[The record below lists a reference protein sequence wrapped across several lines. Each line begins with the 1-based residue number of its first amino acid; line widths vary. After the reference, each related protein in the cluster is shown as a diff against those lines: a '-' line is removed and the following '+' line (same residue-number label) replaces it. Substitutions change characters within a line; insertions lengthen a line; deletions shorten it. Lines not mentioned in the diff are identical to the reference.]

1 MRSRHRGTRR
11 ALLAMLLLTAGAAI
25 AALPATSLMPAS
37 LKLEL
42 RDPLHPG
49 DGLDDEDLLEDS
61 TPDNRAPVADAGADL
76 EAGQA
81 EQVWLTGSA
90 SFDPDGDPLTY
101 EWKQVAGPPVILW
114 PSPNVPN
121 PVFVAPMVAGR
132 LTFRLRVADREEN
145 SSYDSVH
152 VTLQAL
158 PGQAN
163 DAERAR
169 TEEGGDASR
178 TALALLD

>member
-1 MRSRHRGTRR
+1 
-11 ALLAMLLLTAGAAI
+11 MLLLTAGAAV
-25 AALPATSLMPAS
+25 AALPATSFMPAS
-37 LKLEL
+37 LSLDL
-42 RDPLHPG
+42 GDPLHLG
-49 DGLDDEDLLEDS
+49 EGGEDDLLDEW

-76 EAGQA
+76 VTGQA

-90 SFDPDGDPLTY
+90 SFDPDGDALTY
-101 EWKQVAGPPVILW
+101 EWKQLAGPPVILW

-121 PVFVAPMVAGR
+121 PVFVAPMGAGR

-152 VTLQAL
+152 VTIEAL
-158 PGQAN
+158 PGQRD

-169 TEEGGDASR
+169 TEDGDDAVR
-178 TALALLD
+178 TALALLL

>member
-1 MRSRHRGTRR
+1 MRSRHRGTAR
-11 ALLAMLLLTAGAAI
+11 AILAMLLLTAGAAI
-25 AALPATSLMPAS
+25 AASPVTSFMPAS

-42 RDPLHPG
+42 RDPLQPA
-49 DGLDDEDLLEDS
+49 DGPDEDLLEDS

-90 SFDPDGDPLTY
+90 SFDPDGDALTY

-114 PSPNVPN
+114 PSPSVPN
-121 PVFVAPMVAGR
+121 PVFVAPMGAGR

-145 SSYDSVH
+145 FSDDSVH
-152 VTLQAL
+152 VTLTA
-158 PGQAN
+158 PPEAH

-169 TEEGGDASR
+169 SEDGGDASR
-178 TALALLD
+178 TALALLH